1 MKSKTCPA
9 CGACGAGM
17 KRNGK
22 TKAGAQRWRC
32 RACGSS
38 ATHANDVSGREL
50 KGFLEWLLSKERQ
63 LDMPGCGR
71 TFRRRAERLWKIWPV
86 PELVDEVH
94 RVVYADGI
102 YLSREAVV
110 PMARS
115 DERVLSWHL
124 ARSETSRAYGGLLRG
139 IAPPEMVVTDGGSGF
154 AKAAREA
161 WPDTRVQR
169 CLFHVFC
176 QVRRYTT
183 ARPKLQAGIELY
195 ALAGDLL
202 RIETLYQADL
212 WVERFMDWC
221 AFWCDF
227 LEERTATE
235 RARNTPTTG

>member
-1 MKSKTCPA
+1 MKSKTCP
-9 CGACGAGM
+9 ACGAGM

-86 PELVDEVH
+86 PEFVDEVH

-124 ARSETSRAYGGLLRG
+124 ARSETSRAYGGGSSAASRLPRWSSPTADRG
-139 IAPPEMVVTDGGSGF
+139 SPRRRGRPGPTPGSRD
-154 AKAAREA
+154 ASSTCSARSGA
-161 WPDTRVQR
+161 TRPR
-169 CLFHVFC
+169 GRSS
-176 QVRRYTT
+176 RR
-183 ARPKLQAGIELY
+183 G
-195 ALAGDLL
+195 
-202 RIETLYQADL
+202 
-212 WVERFMDWC
+212 
-221 AFWCDF
+221 
-227 LEERTATE
+227 
-235 RARNTPTTG
+235 